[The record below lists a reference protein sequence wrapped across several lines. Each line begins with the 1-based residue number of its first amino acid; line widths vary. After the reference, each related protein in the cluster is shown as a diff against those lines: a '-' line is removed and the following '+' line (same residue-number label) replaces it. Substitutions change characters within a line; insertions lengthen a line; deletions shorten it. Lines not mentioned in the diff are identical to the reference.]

1 MRALIVEDESVIRNG
16 MRRHVDWENCGVEEV
31 YTAANAQ
38 EAFAVCKTAAPD
50 FVISD
55 ICMPGMNGI
64 DLCRALRKNM
74 PELEIIFVTGYED
87 KEYLKAAI
95 DLGVVGYVE
104 KPIRIAILKEK
115 ITEAVRRVNERKKK
129 NAACLYTF
137 LQDCTSE
144 VIYTGSCRRFC
155 TGIAHFRKN
164 TELDDIKTRLS
175 EELQPELEKQGIFFQ
190 VERIEGDAIV
200 FLLGME
206 EETCFAEMLKEKIA
220 PGLERMISENTKD
233 WFLAF
238 GETVTGK
245 EKITSSYWSARE
257 TERMLA
263 FLGWNQ
269 CAYFDA
275 AAVQKGKTEID
286 KTAVYRFRDAIAQ
299 KNVPEARKILQELFE
314 TLIRSGTAMDDD
326 IKYICYSMENTLN
339 RAQKEL
345 CFLERNA
352 QQLEN
357 HFLETA
363 ETYEEIRMYFEAC
376 LANIFEE
383 KPDQKNHSLLN
394 SILEYMEQ
402 HYMEKECSISHMA
415 EHLYLTPTYLSAFF
429 KKSTGK
435 TIGNYLLEIRVE
447 KAKRLLRDPQLKF
460 YHVAEMVG
468 YEDANYFAK
477 VFKKKTGLT
486 PSDYKKSLELK

>member
-38 EAFAVCKTAAPD
+38 EAFAACKTAVPD

-104 KPIRIAILKEK
+104 KPIRIAVLREK

-129 NAACLYTF
+129 NAACLYAF

-164 TELDDIKTRLS
+164 TELDDIKTGLS

-190 VERIEGDAIV
+190 MERIEGDAIV

-206 EETCFAEMLKEKIA
+206 EETCFAETLKEKIA
-220 PGLERMISENTKD
+220 PCLQSIISENTKD

-238 GETVTGK
+238 GESVTGK
-245 EKITSSYWSARE
+245 EKITSSYLSARE

-263 FLGWNQ
+263 FLGWKQ
-269 CAYFDA
+269 CVYFDA
-275 AAVQKGKTEID
+275 AAAQKDKTDID
-286 KTAVYRFRDAIAQ
+286 KTAVYRFRDAVAQ
-299 KNVPEARKILQELFE
+299 KDVSEARKVLQELFE
-314 TLIRSGTAMDDD
+314 MLIQSGAVMDDD

-339 RAQKEL
+339 RARKEL
-345 CFLERNA
+345 CFLERDLK
-352 QQLEN
+352 QED

-363 ETYEEIRMYFEAC
+363 ETYEEIRTYFETC
-376 LANIFEE
+376 LANIFVER
-383 KPDQKNHSLLN
+383 PDQKNHSLLN
-394 SILEYMEQ
+394 SILEYMDQ
-402 HYMEKECSISHMA
+402 HYMEKEFSIPHMA
-415 EHLYLTPTYLSAFF
+415 GHLYLTPTYLSAFF

-447 KAKRLLRDPQLKF
+447 KAKRLMRDPQLKF